1 MFKRGSEKEP
11 TVAGRKEDPSF
22 CEMGE
27 TRAGQEF
34 RSGSAWKVGR
44 WQVWAMGAGCWVLDA
59 GCWWTVAGRKNPA
72 PAKKEG
78 AGPRTEKDETKRGE
92 GKGGMDEMGMGM
104 LKWISRHCDNF
115 AGFKAEVYYTVRDI
129 QYSATLSRYHLV
141 LHTAILNNNGI
152 RQSRNK
158 KPSCRRG

>member
-44 WQVWAMGAGCWVLDA
+44 WQVWAMGAGCWMLDA
-59 GCWWTVAGRKNPA
+59 GGQWQEGRTRPQRK
-72 PAKKEG
+72 KKERD
-78 AGPRTEKDETKRGE
+78 PEQKRKRQKE
-92 GKGGMDEMGMGM
+92 GKGRGAWT
-104 LKWISRHCDNF
+104 KWGWEC
-115 AGFKAEVYYTVRDI
+115 
-129 QYSATLSRYHLV
+129 
-141 LHTAILNNNGI
+141 
-152 RQSRNK
+152 
-158 KPSCRRG
+158 